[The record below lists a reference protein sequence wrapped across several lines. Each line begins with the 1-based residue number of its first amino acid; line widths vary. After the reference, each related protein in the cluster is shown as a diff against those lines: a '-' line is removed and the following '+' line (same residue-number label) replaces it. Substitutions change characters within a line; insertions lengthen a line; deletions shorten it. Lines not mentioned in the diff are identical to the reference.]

1 MKTIF
6 KISNAILAILMVFFV
21 ISCNKKPVNQIDINV
36 DIDFTIYPNT
46 LEYQELNVVGGAMY
60 LTAPLPS
67 YGIIVYRKMYDGY
80 DAFMA
85 YDRKPLINNE
95 SCPNNRLHVDGLCIT
110 DDCNGLQYNILDG
123 FNINGDGTHLYW
135 YQTEFD
141 GTSLRIHN

>member
-6 KISNAILAILMVFFV
+6 KISNAFFAILMVFFV
-21 ISCNKKPVNQIDINV
+21 ISCNKKQANQIDINV

-46 LEYQELNVVGGAMY
+46 LEYQELNVVGGYIY

-67 YGIIVYRKMYDGY
+67 YGIIVYRTSYTD
-80 DAFMA
+80 FMA
-85 YDRKPLINNE
+85 YDRRPLIDNE
-95 SCPNNRLHVDGLCIT
+95 SCPDNRLNVDGLCIA

-141 GTSLRIHN
+141 GTALRIHN

>member
-6 KISNAILAILMVFFV
+6 RISNAICAILMVFFV

-36 DIDFTIYPNT
+36 DIDFVIYPNT
-46 LEYQELNVVGGAMY
+46 LEYQELNVVGGWMY

-67 YGIIVYRKMYDGY
+67 YGIIVYKKSYDE
-80 DAFMA
+80 FMA

-95 SCPNNRLHVDGLCIT
+95 SCPNNRLDVDLPFVV
-110 DDCNGLQYNILDG
+110 DECNDMRYNILDG
-123 FNINGDGTHLYW
+123 FNLNGDGTHLYW

-141 GTSLRIHN
+141 GTALRIYN

>member
-6 KISNAILAILMVFFV
+6 RISNAICAILMVFFV

-36 DIDFTIYPNT
+36 DIDFVIYPNT
-46 LEYQELNVVGGAMY
+46 LEYQELNVVGGWMY

-67 YGIIVYRKMYDGY
+67 YGIIVYKKSYDE
-80 DAFMA
+80 FIA

-95 SCPNNRLHVDGLCIT
+95 SCPNNRLDVDLPFVV
-110 DDCNGLQYNILDG
+110 DECNDMRYNILDG
-123 FNINGDGTHLYW
+123 FNLNGDGTHLYW

-141 GTSLRIHN
+141 GTALRIYN

>member
-46 LEYQELNVVGGAMY
+46 LEYQELNVVGGYMY
-60 LTAPLPS
+60 LTSPLPS
-67 YGIIVYRKMYDGY
+67 YGIIVYKKSYDE
-80 DAFMA
+80 FMA
-85 YDRKPLINNE
+85 YDRKPLIDNE
-95 SCPNNRLHVDGLCIT
+95 SCPNNRLVVDLPFIV
-110 DDCNGLQYNILDG
+110 DECNDQRYNILDG
-123 FNINGDGTHLYW
+123 SNLNEDGTHLYW

-141 GTSLRIHN
+141 GTALRIYN

>member
-6 KISNAILAILMVFFV
+6 RISNAICAILMVFFV

-36 DIDFTIYPNT
+36 DIDFVIYPNT
-46 LEYQELNVVGGAMY
+46 LEYQELNVVGGWMY

-67 YGIIVYRKMYDGY
+67 YGIIVYKKSYDE
-80 DAFMA
+80 FMA

-95 SCPNNRLHVDGLCIT
+95 SCPNNRLDVDLSFVV
-110 DDCNGLQYNILDG
+110 DECNDMRYNILDG
-123 FNINGDGTHLYW
+123 FNLNGDGTHLYW

-141 GTSLRIHN
+141 GTALRIYN

>member
-6 KISNAILAILMVFFV
+6 RISNAIFAILMVIFV

-36 DIDFTIYPNT
+36 DIDFTIYPNS
-46 LEYQELNVVGGAMY
+46 LEYQELNVVGGWMY

-67 YGIIVYRKMYDGY
+67 YGIIVYKKSYDE
-80 DAFMA
+80 FMA

-95 SCPNNRLHVDGLCIT
+95 SCPNNRLDVDLPFVV
-110 DDCNGLQYNILDG
+110 DECNDMRYNILDG
-123 FNINGDGTHLYW
+123 FNLNGDGTHLYW

-141 GTSLRIHN
+141 GTALRIYN